1 MHGPVWR
8 MKIQDKEQHE
18 LYNREVPRHVMEDI
32 LSTRE
37 MQIYDLR
44 WQGHTYEELGQ
55 IYGLSKERIRQI
67 YSKALSKLRK
77 KYLFIVKVVRPGM
90 NERFESEAR
99 QQLGGYYGRTK

>member
-1 MHGPVWR
+1 MR

-18 LYNREVPRHVMEDI
+18 LYNKEVPRHVMETV
-32 LSTRE
+32 LTERE

-77 KYLFIVKVVRPGM
+77 KYLFIVKVVRPDM
-90 NERFESEAR
+90 DSKFKIEAG
-99 QQLGGYYGRTK
+99 QQLRGYYGRTK